1 MLNHQL
7 ENLLKIAKQRGATEA
22 EVYQVTSQSQPL
34 FFEGNRLQ
42 QVESCQSQ
50 GTALRLWLD
59 ARPGL
64 AVAYGNLEPQLLVDK
79 AIALCQLNQPEI
91 IELATARTEIHH
103 SNQLRITREN
113 LVELGNRAIT
123 QLREEYPE
131 LICSAELESERETTT
146 LINSQGLHC
155 QYSESAVSCWL
166 GAELVRGEDFLGV
179 YQGEYSQTELDL
191 SGAIEQIL
199 LRLDWAKQN
208 VPPPVGKMPVLFTA
222 NAANLFWD
230 TVSEALNGKTV
241 VENSSPWSDRSREL
255 IVSPLLTLKQQPE
268 LKPYACPFDDE
279 GTPTQA
285 LNLINHG
292 VLSQFYSGRAIAR
305 ELGIPSTGNG
315 FRPSLDSY
323 PTPSLVNLIIAPG
336 TNTLS
341 ELISQLERG
350 IIVDQI
356 LGGGADISGDFSVN
370 VDLGYGIQQG
380 KVIGRVKDTAIAGN
394 VYQLLQQVVALG
406 SDRSWHDSCYTPSLI
421 VDGLSVV
428 A

>member
-79 AIALCQLNQPEI
+79 AIALCQLNQPET

-292 VLSQFYSGRAIAR
+292 VLNQFYSGRAIAR

>member
-34 FFEGNRLQ
+34 FFEGNRLK

-79 AIALCQLNQPEI
+79 AIALCQLNQPET

-103 SNQLRITREN
+103 SNQLQITREN
-113 LVELGNRAIT
+113 LVALGNRAIT

-131 LICSAELESERETTT
+131 LICSAELELERETTT

-255 IVSPLLTLKQQPE
+255 IVSPLLSLRQQPE

-292 VLSQFYSGRAIAR
+292 VLNQFYSGRAIAR

-323 PTPSLVNLIIAPG
+323 PTPSLVNLIVAPG

-406 SDRSWHDSCYTPSLI
+406 SERSWHDSCYTPSLI